1 MHTIYDILM
10 FFFQYIHNG
19 HDTLSDSFTLVAR
32 TRTKTSVPAAVRVQV
47 LPVNDQLPILVNNT
61 KLEMWAGAT
70 VVITNDI
77 LGTIV
82 QHFLYRSDHIC
93 SRSGDRLVTLP

>member
-1 MHTIYDILM
+1 MI
-10 FFFQYIHNG
+10 
-19 HDTLSDSFTLVAR
+19 
-32 TRTKTSVPAAVRVQV
+32 QV

-82 QHFLYRSDHIC
+82 QHFLYRSDH
-93 SRSGDRLVTLP
+93 LVGVVKDWTLPRLFMDILKKLKARKTQAEKT

>member
-1 MHTIYDILM
+1 MHTIYDIFDVF

-32 TRTKTSVPAAVRVQV
+32 TRTKTSVPAAVMVQV

-77 LGTIV
+77 LGTFVNIFCIEAIIYV
-82 QHFLYRSDHIC
+82 VGVVIDW
-93 SRSGDRLVTLP
+93 T

>member
-1 MHTIYDILM
+1 MNLSKGTSGLENALNFWYFL
-10 FFFQYIHNG
+10 FQYIHNG

-32 TRTKTSVPAAVRVQV
+32 TRTKTSVPAAVMVQV

-82 QHFLYRSDHIC
+82 QHFFIE
-93 SRSGDRLVTLP
+93 VIT